1 MTASAVEAVAAGP
14 QEQLSRASVEAGADL
29 VDNLA
34 EASNEAGLAEG
45 TAEKLLAAMGSMIF
59 AVDVMRDDTERME
72 TATILEEEEEGGG

>member
-45 TAEKLLAAMGSMIF
+45 TAEKLPTLPS
-59 AVDVMRDDTERME
+59 TQP
-72 TATILEEEEEGGG
+72 

>member
-1 MTASAVEAVAAGP
+1 M
-14 QEQLSRASVEAGADL
+14 
-29 VDNLA
+29 NKLA

-72 TATILEEEEEGGG
+72 TATLIEAGEEASG